1 LKTRGVSAIEAALAH
16 DSEAL
21 ISVFTAQY
29 EKRARRF
36 LKRHPDLES
45 NYLKSLKLLETNPFH
60 PSLRL
65 HRLSGRLSG
74 LHSISITLSHR
85 VTLEFLINGED
96 IVPVN
101 VADHDTV
108 Y

>member
-1 LKTRGVSAIEAALAH
+1 MTYKL
-16 DSEAL
+16 
-21 ISVFTAQY
+21 VFTEQY

-45 NYLKSLKLLETNPFH
+45 AYIKTLKLLEMNPFH

-65 HRLSGRLSG
+65 HRLSGRLQG
-74 LHSISITLSHR
+74 LHSVSITLSYR
-85 VTLEFLINGED
+85 ITLEFLVTAEEI
-96 IVPVN
+96 IPVD
-101 VADHDTV
+101 VGDHDTV